1 MKRKLKK
8 AWIVLRRDGFGVFC
22 AKLFAPLLGV
32 FRRIDQKIWL
42 LDNDRILNKLKA
54 FSSNDPREAFRF
66 ISHDIGGIFSPM
78 QIEEEF
84 LNLLR
89 VFKETDPKII
99 MEIGTANGGTL
110 FCFARL
116 AAENALLISVD
127 LPEGKFGG
135 GYSAKKI
142 PFYQAFARPGQD
154 LRLLR
159 EDSHVP
165 ETLEKVQGIL
175 GEKKVDFL
183 FIDGD
188 HSYEGVKKD
197 FEMYSPLVRK
207 GGVVA
212 FHDVAPKGV
221 PELTG
226 GVPRFWKE
234 ISGKYP
240 TRVFIKDM
248 DQEGYGIGILT
259 I

>member
-42 LDNDRILNKLKA
+42 LDDNRILNKLKA
-54 FSSNDPREAFRF
+54 FSSSDPREAFRF
-66 ISHDIGGIFSPM
+66 ISHDIGGIFFPM

-84 LNLLR
+84 LNLLQ
-89 VFKETDPKII
+89 VFKETTPKII
-99 MEIGTANGGTL
+99 MEIGTANGGAL

-116 AAENALLISVD
+116 ATENALLISVD
-127 LPEGKFGG
+127 LPEGEFGG

-207 GGVVA
+207 GGVIA
-212 FHDVAPKGV
+212 FHDVAPKGA

-248 DQEGYGIGILT
+248 DQTGFGIGVLSV
-259 I
+259 